1 MINSY
6 TVLDEINKV
15 YPEDEVKFLNKA
27 YHFAKEAHKNQKR
40 ASGEEY
46 FTHPCAVAQI
56 LIGLKMDFRTIAA
69 AFLHDVL
76 EDTPVSASDI
86 ESEFDAEVLAL
97 VEGVTKLDKIEFKS
111 QEEEQAENFKKIF
124 VSMAKDIRVIIIKLA
139 DRLHNM
145 RSLNFLSH
153 ERQLRMAKETLEIF
167 APLARRLGISKLN
180 CELEDLCL
188 KYTDPEA
195 FEYLAENIHNKIEER
210 EAFVQKT
217 VDELRGIIFESNIK
231 GEVFGRPKHFYSI
244 YKKMRAKNLTL
255 DQVYDLTAVRVL
267 VNTVDECYELLGKI
281 HKRWAPIPGR
291 IKDYIA
297 MPKENMYQSLH
308 TTVVTT
314 FGKVFEIQIRTYEMN
329 NTAEYGI
336 AAHWQY
342 KEKKNSA
349 DNFDKRLSWIRE
361 VMEWEG
367 GLKDS
372 KEFLESLKGDIYNT
386 ELLVFTPK
394 GEVISLVKDST
405 PVDFAYRI
413 HTQVGNRCVGARVNG
428 KMAPLTTVLNVGDV
442 VEIIT
447 SNTSNGPSWDWLK
460 FVKTN
465 AARAKIKAFYKKEKA
480 EEMAKLGKQML
491 ESESKNKGY
500 NFGELLTKENLSK
513 ICEKFAFAGTDE
525 MYIAVGSGAV
535 TVNQILVKLID
546 YYKKEHR
553 PKTIHYPTGITA
565 RVVHSTGDVTIKG
578 VDGLLVRFARCCNPV
593 PGDDIIGFVSR
604 GRGVVVHRKDCPN
617 MKVED
622 PNRFLEAKWTGKSGE
637 EGYTVSLRITA
648 KEDAVVLTLVSTA
661 CAKFNLFIL
670 AINGRVD
677 NKKHVAVIDI
687 TLKIN
692 KKEDLDN
699 FIKQVQSDPSVID
712 VFRNNN

>member
-1 MINSY
+1 MINTYS
-6 TVLDEINKV
+6 VLDEINKI
-15 YPEDEVKFLNKA
+15 YPEDEVRFLSRA
-27 YHFAKEAHKNQKR
+27 YQFAKEAHKNQKR

-76 EDTPVSASDI
+76 EDTPVSANDI
-86 ESEFDAEVLAL
+86 ETEFDAEVLAL

-111 QEEEQAENFKKIF
+111 HEEEQAENFKKIF

-153 ERQLRMAKETLEIF
+153 ERQLRMANETLEIF

-188 KYTDPEA
+188 KYIDPEA
-195 FEYLAENIHNKIEER
+195 FEYLAENIHNKLEER
-210 EAFVQKT
+210 EAFVKKM
-217 VDELRGIIFESNIK
+217 VDELRKIVFESNIK

-244 YKKMRAKNLTL
+244 YKKMKAKNLTL
-255 DQVYDLTAVRVL
+255 DQVYDLTALRIL
-267 VNTVDECYELLGKI
+267 VNSVDECYELLGKI
-281 HKRWAPIPGR
+281 HKNYTPMPGR

-297 MPKENMYQSLH
+297 IPKENMYQSLH
-308 TTVVTT
+308 TTVVTP

-342 KEKKNSA
+342 KENKNSS

-361 VMEWEG
+361 VMEWQG

-372 KEFLESLKGDIYNT
+372 KDFLESLKGDIYNT

-413 HTQVGNRCVGARVNG
+413 HTQVGNRCVGARING
-428 KMAPLTTVLNVGDV
+428 KMVPLTTVLKVGDV

-447 SNTSNGPSWDWLK
+447 SNTSSGPSWDWLK

-480 EEMAKLGKQML
+480 DDMIKLGKQML

-500 NFGELLTKENLSK
+500 NFGELLSKENFVKL
-513 ICEKFAFAGTDE
+513 CEKFSFSGQEE
-525 MYIAVGSGAV
+525 MYIAVGSGALN
-535 TVNQILVKLID
+535 VNQILVKLID

-553 PKTIHYPTGITA
+553 PKVNHYPTGVTSKI
-565 RVVHSTGDVTIKG
+565 VHSTGDVVIKG

-593 PGDDIIGFVSR
+593 PGD
-604 GRGVVVHRKDCPN
+604 
-617 MKVED
+617 
-622 PNRFLEAKWTGKSGE
+622 
-637 EGYTVSLRITA
+637 
-648 KEDAVVLTLVSTA
+648 
-661 CAKFNLFIL
+661 
-670 AINGRVD
+670 
-677 NKKHVAVIDI
+677 
-687 TLKIN
+687 KI
-692 KKEDLDN
+692 
-699 FIKQVQSDPSVID
+699 
-712 VFRNNN
+712 

>member
-1 MINSY
+1 MINTYS
-6 TVLDEINKV
+6 VLDEINKI
-15 YPEDEVKFLNKA
+15 YPEDEVRFLSRA
-27 YHFAKEAHKNQKR
+27 YQFAKEAHKNQKR

-46 FTHPCAVAQI
+46 FTHPCSVAQI
-56 LIGLKMDFRTIAA
+56 LIGLKMDYRTIAA

-86 ESEFDAEVLAL
+86 EKEFDAEVLAL

-111 QEEEQAENFKKIF
+111 HEEEQAENFKKIF

-153 ERQLRMAKETLEIF
+153 ERQLRMANETLEIF

-188 KYTDPEA
+188 KYIDPEA
-195 FEYLAENIHNKIEER
+195 FEFLAENIHNKIEER
-210 EAFVQKT
+210 EAFVQKM
-217 VDELRGIIFESNIK
+217 VDELRKIVFESNIK

-244 YKKMRAKNLTL
+244 YKKMKAKNLTL
-255 DQVYDLTAVRVL
+255 DQVYDLTALRIL

-281 HKRWAPIPGR
+281 HKNYTPMPGR

-297 MPKENMYQSLH
+297 IPKENMYQSLH
-308 TTVVTT
+308 TTVVTS

-342 KEKKNSA
+342 KENKNSS

-372 KEFLESLKGDIYNT
+372 KEFLESLKGDVYNT

-394 GEVISLVKDST
+394 GEVISLAKDST

-413 HTQVGNRCVGARVNG
+413 HTQVGNRCVGARING
-428 KMAPLTTVLNVGDV
+428 KMVPLATVLKVGDV

-465 AARAKIKAFYKKEKA
+465 GARAKIKAFYKKEKA
-480 EEMAKLGKQML
+480 DDMIKLGKQML
-491 ESESKNKGY
+491 ESEAKNKGY
-500 NFGELLTKENLSK
+500 TFGELLTKENFEKL
-513 ICEKFAFAGTDE
+513 CEKFSFSGQEE
-525 MYIAVGSGAV
+525 MYIAVGSGALNI
-535 TVNQILVKLID
+535 NQILVKLVD

-553 PKTIHYPTGITA
+553 PKVNHYPTGVTSKI
-565 RVVHSTGDVTIKG
+565 VHSTGDVVIKG

-593 PGDDIIGFVSR
+593 PGDKIIGFVSR
-604 GRGVVVHRKDCPN
+604 GRGVVVHRCDCPN
-617 MKVED
+617 MKAED
-622 PNRFLEAKWTGKSGE
+622 PARFLDAEWTGKVGE
-637 EGYTVSLRITA
+637 DGYNVSLRITA
-648 KEDAVVLTLVSTA
+648 KEDASVLSLVSTA
-661 CAKFNLFIL
+661 CAKYNMFIL

-677 NKKHVAVIDI
+677 NKKHVSTVDI

-699 FIKQVQSDPSVID
+699 FLKHVTADPCILE